1 MVTQMEQTVHK
12 KKSSK
17 PKKESVL
24 ILTEELP
31 VNNYMRS
38 FILAFC
44 LFLVVTVLVNIR
56 VQVIEYKDDK
66 GHVVTRWVY
75 PPAPPFIL
83 PQPKPIMPIDPG
95 VNVEPQVVKEKKSSL
110 MTVWRVFRF
119 FFQIYN

>member
-1 MVTQMEQTVHK
+1 MPRRRRRP
-12 KKSSK
+12 K
-17 PKKESVL
+17 PKVL
-24 ILTEELP
+24 ILTADLELPLLLTEPVP
-31 VNNYMRS
+31 VNNHMRS

-95 VNVEPQVVKEKKSSL
+95 VNVEPQVYKEKKSSL

>member
-1 MVTQMEQTVHK
+1 MEQTVHK

-56 VQVIEYKDDK
+56 VQVIEYEDDK

>member
-1 MVTQMEQTVHK
+1 MEQTVHK
-12 KKSSK
+12 KNSSK

-95 VNVEPQVVKEKKSSL
+95 VNVEPQVYKEKKSSL